1 MIQRVR
7 AHPALGLLA
16 VEQRQISDVAG
27 EVGYCPAYVGRVLR
41 KRNPATPEFRR
52 RLAAYFNRPESELFD
67 DEVLGVA
74 S

>member
-1 MIQRVR
+1 VIQK

-16 VEQRQISDVAG
+16 VEQRLISDVAG
-27 EVGYCPAYVGRVLR
+27 NVGYCPAYVGRVLR

-52 RLAAYFNRPESELFD
+52 RLSAYLARPESELFD
-67 DEVLGVA
+67 GDDHLMA